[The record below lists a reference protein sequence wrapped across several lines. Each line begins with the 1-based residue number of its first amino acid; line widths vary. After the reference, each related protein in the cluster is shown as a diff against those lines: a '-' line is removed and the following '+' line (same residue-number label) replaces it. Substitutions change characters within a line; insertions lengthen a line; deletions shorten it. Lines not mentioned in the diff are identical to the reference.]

1 MIDNKILY
9 PEYFEFPKHQDYYQH
24 SSVARMSQKRD
35 LKSLS
40 VFLQAIYEQTS
51 KKNCKVSLISGE
63 DFENFLVDI
72 HLANEFE
79 VLAKSVG
86 YSDIEWVV
94 IQRSQIDYLLS
105 IYSEKSAYKMVL
117 DLGLIANSILEYGFF
132 SASSAEYNY
141 KFVFD
146 ISKFSKFFKKNVNP
160 NLTIINFD
168 QFIDDFVGKR
178 IFSYLVNDKSLE
190 KLRQESKSIGKM
202 RKRHSN
208 EKIEFRYLAN
218 FLGMKA
224 NKEFHENN
232 KNLVDSLVSH
242 RLKRNKALIQEIQ
255 IKFKERF
262 G

>member
-1 MIDNKILY
+1 
-9 PEYFEFPKHQDYYQH
+9 
-24 SSVARMSQKRD
+24 MSQKRD

-132 SASSAEYNY
+132 SASSPEYNY

-190 KLRQESKSIGKM
+190 KLRQEAKSIGKM

-232 KNLVDSLVSH
+232 KNLVDSLVSY